1 MTEIIRVFR
10 GIRVERMNT
19 AWYKLN
25 MNIYFNPNQSLDR
38 SNILFSNKA
47 KLFEHL
53 AHFCQR
59 LAPRLAST

>member
-25 MNIYFNPNQSLDR
+25 MNIYLNEETALDFYKKF
-38 SNILFSNKA
+38 IKA
-47 KLFEHL
+47 WCIRFR
-53 AHFCQR
+53 AGFG
-59 LAPRLAST
+59 

>member
-38 SNILFSNKA
+38 SNVLFSNKA
-47 KLFEHL
+47 KLFGYL